1 MIYCG
6 LRISKCTF
14 LVLRILFLFSRF
26 LPIFFGILCV
36 ALYFQT
42 YYCRNQDHPLP
53 LFRGFK
59 NISNCKQKHFY
70 LQVEIRLTASR
81 KHSICSQKNA
91 QGKERLKTNKFN
103 NGQLLAI
110 LHKNIGNNIDVV
122 HKAKSASVVILTAGR
137 IPRKDLARD
146 ICEMFHFVQHDK
158 RGFGQL
164 LYYSQNISE
173 GK

>member
-1 MIYCG
+1 MLKPPLIWLVYGSYSTKVYDLCTNCVQFPGLTSMIYCG

-36 ALYFQT
+36 ALYFQA
-42 YYCRNQDHPLP
+42 YYRRNQDHPLP
-53 LFRGFK
+53 LFKGFK

-81 KHSICSQKNA
+81 KHSICSQKNT

-110 LHKNIGNNIDVV
+110 LHKKHIW
-122 HKAKSASVVILTAGR
+122 
-137 IPRKDLARD
+137 
-146 ICEMFHFVQHDK
+146 
-158 RGFGQL
+158 
-164 LYYSQNISE
+164 